1 MRYALATVCVALLT
15 ITAGCSGGGGLGATG
30 DAASSGGSASLGASV
45 GGAQDATAFRRNVE
59 EGYVPRPSAMTYE
72 GLYHDYYF
80 DTGESD
86 CDRRFCPSYSQG
98 VAEDPLANETEHYL
112 TVGLDSG
119 LSAEGFDHEPMDVVV
134 VLDTSGSMDSGF
146 SEYHYDGD
154 ESAADRRKITAATE
168 AVASMTDELN
178 PKDRLGV
185 VAYDDSARRVQGLAR
200 VDELERSGVD
210 QRLRDV
216 RAGGGT
222 NLDAGMRTAHAMLD
236 ERANESRPARVIYV
250 TDAMPNLGDTDGRS
264 LEDRLQDRAGEGV
277 HTTFVGVG
285 VDFNTDLTET
295 VATVRGANYYS
306 MTSPTAFDERMTEG
320 FDYMVSPLAYNL
332 SLELESDGAD
342 VESVYG
348 SPNDPAAG
356 ELLHVNTLFPSR
368 TNENGSEGGV
378 MLVELN
384 KTAPDPTVTLTA
396 SYEDPD
402 GEAHE
407 TTREV
412 ELTDREAPHFESPG
426 VRKAVALTDYA
437 SLLRSWAAHERG
449 GAEVTAD
456 DGVERRE
463 LGQWEQESVDLRV
476 TAPYDERLPRF
487 AEHFRAEASSMDGDF
502 EDDLAVLDRLLRE
515 IDGGGTDAA
524 PTEAGQ
530 TATPTATD
538 TDRTATPAGA

>member
-1 MRYALATVCVALLT
+1 MRSALAVVCVALLT
-15 ITAGCSGGGGLGATG
+15 ITAGCSGAGGDSGLTGG

-45 GGAQDATAFRRNVE
+45 GGAQDATTFRRNVE
-59 EGYVPRPSAMTYE
+59 EGYVPRPSTMTYE

-98 VAEDPLANETEHYL
+98 VAEDPLSNETEHYL

-154 ESAADRRKITAATE
+154 ESAADRRKITAATD

-178 PKDRLGV
+178 GADRLGV
-185 VAYDDSARRVQGLAR
+185 VTYDDSASRVQGLAR

-216 RAGGGT
+216 RADGGT

-264 LEDRLQDRAGEGV
+264 LEGRLQERAGEGV

-285 VDFNTDLTET
+285 VDFNADLTEA

-306 MTSPTAFDERMTEG
+306 VTSPTAFDERMTEG
-320 FDYMVSPLAYNL
+320 FDYMVTPLAYNL
-332 SLELESDGAD
+332 SLQLESDGAD
-342 VESVYG
+342 VEAVYG
-348 SPNDPAAG
+348 SPNDPETG

-368 TNENGSEGGV
+368 TNANGTEGGV

-384 KTAPDPTVTLTA
+384 RTAPDATVTLTA

-412 ELTDREAPHFESPG
+412 ALTDREAPHFESPG

-437 SLLRSWAAHERG
+437 SLVRSWAAHERG
-449 GAEVTAD
+449 GADVEAD
-456 DGVERRE
+456 DAVERRE

-487 AEHFRAEASSMDGDF
+487 AEHFRAEARALDGDF
-502 EDDLAVLDRLLRE
+502 EDDLTVLDRLLRE
-515 IDGGGTDAA
+515 TDGEGGAAATTDAG
-524 PTEAGQ
+524 E
-530 TATPTATD
+530 TATPVAD
-538 TDRTATPAGA
+538 